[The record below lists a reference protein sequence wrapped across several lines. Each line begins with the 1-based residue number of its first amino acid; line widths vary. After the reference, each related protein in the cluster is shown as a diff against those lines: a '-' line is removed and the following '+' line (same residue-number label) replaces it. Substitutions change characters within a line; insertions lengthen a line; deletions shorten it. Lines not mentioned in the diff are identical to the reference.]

1 MDFSDCLTFVVANIN
16 DDTPDELLPLTLM
29 DSAAMMAH
37 LSPDMVGAQAWS

>member
-1 MDFSDCLTFVVANIN
+1 MSFIDCLTFAVANID

-37 LSPDMVGAQAWS
+37 LSPDSVGTSWT